1 MLLVDFYNYVYDTVD
16 RTVEK
21 SSEDRLEIL
30 RGIDLVKSIFVKCCE
45 EIEVTDIVTG
55 VDGREKTYYLKV
67 VKECSEYFN
76 KQFVKDKLTG
86 VIDRKEY
93 TLDIKKLFSNIYCL
107 YDCNIR
113 YTNLKI
119 EIPFYCFT
127 VNSNLRNITA
137 DYLKLYK
144 KGILGIKREYVNFV
158 YINGDNS
165 ATVKTGK
172 ILFENINIKTLDLS
186 ELNIVNTDI
195 MFNEAKIDN
204 LDISG
209 VKRDDSSVSFDYSE
223 IGELKLSKDITDFS
237 CMFYRCKVRHI
248 DFNSI
253 DIKRIEN
260 LQEAFS
266 RTEIFCDIDLSNID
280 KPYCER
286 AFNHANV
293 HGTVKLG
300 ACSKYS
306 RVFAFSKIDKVVINN
321 IDLSNNSITEDM
333 FISADLGE
341 LDLRGCKLSRL
352 FNLCKV
358 EIGVLYM
365 SGNFIWILDDN
376 WRTTDSIIRKIVLD
390 GVRDEDVGVDYAED
404 SPSIETMITSIKGF
418 KDLSKPIKQIEF
430 IDCDTNAI
438 RLVLLYLLFLG
449 DDELDYIK
457 IIGDNSKQQ
466 VEEVKEYLVRK
477 WDIIYPCLD
486 AIKDFKGLVTNRKLT
501 NKEVIEEVLSTIIL
515 DE

>member
-30 RGIDLVKSIFVKCCE
+30 RGIDLVKSIFVKCYE
-45 EIEVTDIVTG
+45 EIEVTDIVT
-55 VDGREKTYYLKV
+55 VADGREKTYYLKV

-93 TLDIKKLFSNIYCL
+93 TLDIKKLFGNIYCL

-113 YTNLKI
+113 CTNLKI

-144 KGILGIKREYVNFV
+144 KGLLGIKREYVNCV
-158 YINGDNS
+158 Y
-165 ATVKTGK
+165 TGK

-195 MFNEAKIDN
+195 MFNDAKIDN

-209 VKRDDSSVSFDYSE
+209 IKRDDSGVSFDYSE
-223 IGELKLSKDITDFS
+223 IGELKLSKDIIDFS

-253 DIKRIEN
+253 DIERIEN

-306 RVFAFSKIDKVVINN
+306 RVFAFSKIYKVVINN

-333 FISADLGE
+333 FISAKLGE

-390 GVRDEDVGVDYAED
+390 RVKDEDGT
-404 SPSIETMITSIKGF
+404 SIETMITSIKGF

-466 VEEVKEYLVRK
+466 VEEVKKYLVRK

-486 AIKDFKGLVTNRKLT
+486 AIKDFKGLVTDRKLT
-501 NKEVIEEVLSTIIL
+501 NKEVVKEVLSTIIL

>member
-16 RTVEK
+16 KTVEK
-21 SSEDRLEIL
+21 CSEDKLEIL
-30 RGIDLVKSIFVKCCE
+30 RGIGLVKSIFVKCHE
-45 EIEVTDIVTG
+45 EIEVTDTVTG
-55 VDGREKTYYLKV
+55 VEDREKTYHLKV
-67 VKECSEYFN
+67 VEECSEYFN

-86 VIDRKEY
+86 VIERKEY

-107 YDCNIR
+107 GECHIR
-113 YTNLKI
+113 GSNLKV
-119 EIPFYCFT
+119 EIPFYCFV
-127 VNSNLRNITA
+127 VNSNLRNITM

-144 KGILGIKREYVNFV
+144 KGILGIKREYVNCV

-195 MFNEAKIDN
+195 MFNDAKIDN

-209 VKRDDSSVSFDYSE
+209 VK
-223 IGELKLSKDITDFS
+223 
-237 CMFYRCKVRHI
+237 C
-248 DFNSI
+248 
-253 DIKRIEN
+253 
-260 LQEAFS
+260 
-266 RTEIFCDIDLSNID
+266 
-280 KPYCER
+280 
-286 AFNHANV
+286 
-293 HGTVKLG
+293 
-300 ACSKYS
+300 
-306 RVFAFSKIDKVVINN
+306 
-321 IDLSNNSITEDM
+321 
-333 FISADLGE
+333 
-341 LDLRGCKLSRL
+341 
-352 FNLCKV
+352 
-358 EIGVLYM
+358 
-365 SGNFIWILDDN
+365 
-376 WRTTDSIIRKIVLD
+376 
-390 GVRDEDVGVDYAED
+390 DEDGT
-404 SPSIETMITSIKGF
+404 SIETMITSIKGF

-466 VEEVKEYLVRK
+466 VKEVKEYLVRK

-486 AIKDFKGLVTNRKLT
+486 AIKDFKGLVTDRKLT
-501 NKEVIEEVLSTIIL
+501 NEVVIKEFLSTIIL